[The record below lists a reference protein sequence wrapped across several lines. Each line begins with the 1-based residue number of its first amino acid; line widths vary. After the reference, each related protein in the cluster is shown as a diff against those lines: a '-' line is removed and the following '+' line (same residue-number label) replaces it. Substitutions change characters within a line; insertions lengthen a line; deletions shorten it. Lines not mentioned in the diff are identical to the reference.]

1 MADRRPE
8 DPSSAQSPPVAKP
21 PKQEQRHDPS
31 PDPEPRQGPKQE
43 PEPESK
49 PEADLTQRINQAY
62 ASSAPIVPDEPAD
75 DEKGD
80 SKRSGT
86 PDQRPSGA
94 DRFAAVLAATSGRM
108 KENAAS
114 TRDDARPVGA
124 PPVGTGASSRGPA
137 KGSAGSRPAPRIRK
151 ARLRLTHVDPWSVM
165 KTAFLL
171 SIALGIV
178 TVVAVA
184 IVWSVLGAA
193 DVWGSIDKSVN
204 DVLGDTTNPF
214 RVEDYLGMNRV
225 MGFTL
230 IVAVADVILVTVIAT
245 LGAFL
250 YNLAAALL
258 GGLEVVLAEE
268 DR

>member
-1 MADRRPE
+1 MADRRPD
-8 DPSSAQSPPVAKP
+8 DPSAASSPPTSRPTSRPA
-21 PKQEQRHDPS
+21 
-31 PDPEPRQGPKQE
+31 
-43 PEPESK
+43 SK
-49 PEADLTQRINQAY
+49 PEADLTERINQAY
-62 ASSAPIVPDEPAD
+62 ASSAPIVPDEGAD
-75 DEKGD
+75 DPKGGRS
-80 SKRSGT
+80 SKPSEGAGR
-86 PDQRPSGA
+86 RPSGA
-94 DRFAAVLAATSGRM
+94 DRFAAVLAATSGKM

-114 TRDDARPVGA
+114 TRESSTQGGSTAA
-124 PPVGTGASSRGPA
+124 PPPA
-137 KGSAGSRPAPRIRK
+137 KGTSARKPAQSTPGTRPAPRVRK

-165 KTAFLL
+165 KTSFLL

-214 RVEDYLGMNRV
+214 RIEDYLGMSRV

>member
-1 MADRRPE
+1 MADRRP
-8 DPSSAQSPPVAKP
+8 DDQSAAPAPPAGQSPPRSTSQP
-21 PKQEQRHDPS
+21 TP
-31 PDPEPRQGPKQE
+31 
-43 PEPESK
+43 K
-49 PEADLTQRINQAY
+49 PEADLTERINQAY
-62 ASSAPIVPDEPAD
+62 ASSAPIVPDEPGAD
-75 DEKGD
+75 PQGGGRNQPAG
-80 SKRSGT
+80 SAA
-86 PDQRPSGA
+86 PRPSGA
-94 DRFAAVLAATSGRM
+94 DRFAAVLAATSGKM

-114 TRDDARPVGA
+114 TPGATAATTQTTPPAQAASGRKPAR
-124 PPVGTGASSRGPA
+124 GTTA
-137 KGSAGSRPAPRIRK
+137 SRPAPRVRK

-214 RVEDYLGMNRV
+214 RIEDYLGMNRV

-230 IVAVADVILVTVIAT
+230 IVAVADVVLVTVIAT
-245 LGAFL
+245 LAAFL

>member
-1 MADRRPE
+1 MADRRPDE
-8 DPSSAQSPPVAKP
+8 QSAAHPPPASPPTSQP
-21 PKQEQRHDPS
+21 RPQQSSQQPS
-31 PDPEPRQGPKQE
+31 QPEV
-43 PEPESK
+43 
-49 PEADLTQRINQAY
+49 DLTERINQAY
-62 ASSAPIVPDEPAD
+62 ASSAPIVPDEPGD
-75 DEKGD
+75 PKGG
-80 SKRSGT
+80 RPAG
-86 PDQRPSGA
+86 PAGPAQQRPSGA

-108 KENAAS
+108 KENASS
-114 TRDDARPVGA
+114 TAGTSAA
-124 PPVGTGASSRGPA
+124 PPPSHAASGRKPA
-137 KGSAGSRPAPRIRK
+137 KTKTASRPAPRVRK

-204 DVLGDTTNPF
+204 DVLGDTSNPF
-214 RVEDYLGMNRV
+214 RIEEYVGMSRV

-245 LGAFL
+245 LAAFL